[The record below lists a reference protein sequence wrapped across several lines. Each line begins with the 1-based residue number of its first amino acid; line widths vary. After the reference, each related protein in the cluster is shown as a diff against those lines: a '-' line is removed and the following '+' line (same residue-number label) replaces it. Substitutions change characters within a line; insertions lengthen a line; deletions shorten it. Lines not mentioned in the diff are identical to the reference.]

1 MYVVKAID
9 AVAVVHGNMN
19 REHIAVTCAIVCPT
33 SSDNGAQDLF
43 CLKVVEATTDPSLK
57 I

>member
-9 AVAVVHGNMN
+9 AVAAVHGNMN
-19 REHIAVTCAIVCPT
+19 REHMAVTCAIVCPT

-43 CLKVVEATTDPSLK
+43 CLKVVDATTDPF
-57 I
+57 